1 MMRFLEYVLP
11 KLYPELSI
19 VIEESGRLGEDIY
32 AYYDVSC
39 HTLHI
44 DCDVYDRACE
54 NVPRDLFTITHEIS
68 HVLLLEDSTI
78 MLARREKFVA
88 FRDPEWQAN
97 ELAAELLAPHDE
109 IVDMSVSEVASRYIV
124 SRQMAQIQKTK
135 K

>member
-1 MMRFLEYVLP
+1 
-11 KLYPELSI
+11 
-19 VIEESGRLGEDIY
+19 
-32 AYYDVSC
+32 
-39 HTLHI
+39 
-44 DCDVYDRACE
+44 
-54 NVPRDLFTITHEIS
+54 
-68 HVLLLEDSTI
+68 